1 MTRGVKVPVRF
12 VNRVVAKWKLGRK
25 QEERLLVIFP
35 DSSSVAVAEVSCS
48 SSGVTIDNSDVWQAD
63 DGCLNVDDPQG
74 FAKWLRSRWQSK
86 EPVSRKVLVVLSQRS
101 VSLDVFDLAGVTPE
115 ERKSALT
122 LCIEKIKDG
131 CANECAIAYESIPGT
146 DSFVVLS
153 DRTSRVLRWKGIA
166 KELGLELAGVVVGE
180 CLAGYGQSAAPG
192 FQIHVLN
199 GEHCST
205 FVATMGGVPIGIMDH
220 PCLVPSHQDDR
231 SGAVRSAL
239 RLVSS
244 LGPLKAFTPQCEQD
258 SATTAHG
265 ERTLTKCLS
274 DVIVEWKPDH
284 GEDVQEGG
292 PRLGMMLTA
301 ARCRMSNRDYLN
313 LLTSESKLTAS
324 ESRFRKYRKAMLLS
338 MIALVSIFSYTMR
351 ASAREAAHIRELK
364 EKEAALDVRFQEAE
378 KIQPVLSSLEEWK
391 QADVDMA
398 LVLGRFIGTLCGKGE
413 IQLSS
418 LTVQRDLETGH
429 PLIRATGKAA
439 SAQEVIRVHQLFLDM
454 PEVYEMRPHSIEP
467 TREDPAYR
475 AAFSMELIVK
485 ESQE

>member
-1 MTRGVKVPVRF
+1 
-12 VNRVVAKWKLGRK
+12 
-25 QEERLLVIFP
+25 
-35 DSSSVAVAEVSCS
+35 
-48 SSGVTIDNSDVWQAD
+48 
-63 DGCLNVDDPQG
+63 
-74 FAKWLRSRWQSK
+74 
-86 EPVSRKVLVVLSQRS
+86 
-101 VSLDVFDLAGVTPE
+101 
-115 ERKSALT
+115 
-122 LCIEKIKDG
+122 
-131 CANECAIAYESIPGT
+131 
-146 DSFVVLS
+146 
-153 DRTSRVLRWKGIA
+153 
-166 KELGLELAGVVVGE
+166 
-180 CLAGYGQSAAPG
+180 
-192 FQIHVLN
+192 
-199 GEHCST
+199 
-205 FVATMGGVPIGIMDH
+205 
-220 PCLVPSHQDDR
+220 
-231 SGAVRSAL
+231 
-239 RLVSS
+239 
-244 LGPLKAFTPQCEQD
+244 
-258 SATTAHG
+258 
-265 ERTLTKCLS
+265 
-274 DVIVEWKPDH
+274 
-284 GEDVQEGG
+284 
-292 PRLGMMLTA
+292 
-301 ARCRMSNRDYLN
+301 MSNRDYLN

-378 KIQPVLSSLEEWK
+378 KIQPVLSCLEEWK

-418 LTVQRDLETGH
+418 LTVQRDLVTGH